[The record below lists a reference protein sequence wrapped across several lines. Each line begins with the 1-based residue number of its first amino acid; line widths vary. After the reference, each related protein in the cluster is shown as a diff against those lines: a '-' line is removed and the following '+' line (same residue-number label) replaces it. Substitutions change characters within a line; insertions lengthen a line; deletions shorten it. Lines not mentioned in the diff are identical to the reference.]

1 MNTTF
6 DQRTATALLVAA
18 AFFMENLDATV
29 IGTSLPTMARD
40 FGVVPAHLSVG
51 VSAYLVALTV
61 FIPISGWAAD
71 RFGARRM
78 FLSALVVFT
87 GASILCALTQGLWSF
102 TAARVLQGI
111 GGAMMVPVGRL
122 VVLRDTPKEDMVRM
136 IAILTWPALVAPVL
150 GPPIGG
156 WISTHWSWRWIFL
169 LNVPLG
175 LAAMVAAWL
184 LIRSGESRRP
194 PFDTLG
200 FVLTGLGIG
209 LALAGIEGLSRADLS
224 RGISFGMLIAGVASL
239 LLSAVHLRRAL
250 HPLFGLE
257 PLKIATFRVT
267 VLGGSLFRTTISSA
281 PFLLPLMFQLAL
293 GYSAVQA
300 GALLLWLFAGN
311 LCMKPATSWIM
322 NRFGFRNVLIGN
334 GLLVAAGFAA
344 CSFLTAETPYWLICA
359 LLMATGMTRSM
370 QFTAMNTIGFSDVP
384 QPQMRD
390 ATTLFS
396 VMQQMNAGM
405 GIAVGALA
413 LSVAEILNGS
423 AAGLAATRD
432 FRIAFWFIAGLAL
445 LAIVDSVLLPAGA
458 GARVLKAR

>member
-1 MNTTF
+1 MALRSRIVPLVVASPLFLQNV
-6 DQRTATALLVAA
+6 DSSAMATALPSIASSLNVDVLHL
-18 AFFMENLDATV
+18 NLAIT
-29 IGTSLPTMARD
+29 
-40 FGVVPAHLSVG
+40 
-51 VSAYLVALTV
+51 AYLLSLAV
-61 FIPISGWAAD
+61 FLPLSGWVAE
-71 RFGARRM
+71 RFGAKRVFCTAIAM
-78 FLSALVVFT
+78 FSLGSALC
-87 GASILCALTQGLWSF
+87 GMADSLASLVLYRILQGL
-102 TAARVLQGI
+102 
-111 GGAMMVPVGRL
+111 GGAMMLPVGRL
-122 VVLRDTPKEDMVRM
+122 ILLRSVPATQLIAAMVWFTVPPVIGRM
-136 IAILTWPALVAPVL
+136 L
-150 GPPIGG
+150 GPLLGG
-156 WISTHWSWRWIFL
+156 AIVTWTSWRWIFL

-175 LAAMVAAWL
+175 LAAMVAAWA
-184 LIRSGESRRP
+184 LIRSGEAKRP
-194 PFDTLG
+194 PFDSVG
-200 FVLTGLGIG
+200 FILTGLGIG
-209 LALAGIEGLSRADLS
+209 LSLAGVEGLSRSDLS
-224 RGISFGMLIAGVASL
+224 RGISFGMLFAGVAAL
-239 LLSAVHLRRAL
+239 LLSSVHLRRAA

-300 GALLLWLFAGN
+300 GALLLWLFVGN

-344 CSFLTAETPYWLICA
+344 CSFLTAETPYWMVCA

-423 AAGLAATRD
+423 AAGMATTQD
-432 FRIAFWFIAGLAL
+432 FQLAFWFVAGLAL
-445 LAIVDSVLLPAGA
+445 LAIVDSLLLPAGA